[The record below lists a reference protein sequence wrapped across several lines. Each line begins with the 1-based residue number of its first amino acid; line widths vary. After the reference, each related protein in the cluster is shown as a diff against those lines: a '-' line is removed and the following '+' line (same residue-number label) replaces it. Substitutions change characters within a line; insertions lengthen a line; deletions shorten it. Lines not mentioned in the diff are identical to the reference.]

1 MMLIYPRWGE
11 AMDCAKN
18 GKFGKRGA
26 SKGQHCATVASGH
39 LAAVERMVEQERYCV
54 DILKQISAVHAS
66 LSKVAHALS
75 DAHMRHCVRK
85 AIAAGKGEEKV
96 EELLET
102 LKHLKHF

>member
-1 MMLIYPRWGE
+1 MGNLARDE
-11 AMDCAKN
+11 TLKASVT
-18 GKFGKRGA
+18 KRLRTA
-26 SKGQHCATVASGH
+26 SRH

-66 LSKVAHALS
+66 LSKVAYALS
-75 DAHMRHCVRK
+75 DVHMRHCVRK